1 MKILILGGTLFLG
14 RHIIESAVRNGHEV
28 TMFNRGKRNPELFP
42 DVEKI
47 QGDRDSDLAA
57 LKGRKWDAV
66 IDTCG
71 YIPRIVERSAEALS
85 GNADTYLFIS
95 TISVYKDFSKPGI
108 TEKSELGRL
117 EDKADET
124 LTNETYG
131 ALKAHCEERVKKYFP
146 DNSLIIRPGLI
157 VGPNDYSDRFTYW
170 PVRIK
175 KGGKIIIPQ
184 NTDYPIQFIDVR
196 DLADFAVRMLENK
209 RTGTFNATGPKQ
221 RFTFQELLDVSISFA
236 DKKVEFIK
244 LPDNILEEALT
255 GNNAD
260 LPLMEAKGEWEGIEQ
275 IDITKAIAEG
285 LVFSEVKKTVKDT
298 LEWFETLPKEYV
310 IKTGLQTE
318 TESKII
324 GENSAV

>member
-28 TMFNRGKRNPELFP
+28 TMFNRGRRNPELFP

-71 YIPRIVERSAEALS
+71 YIPRIVERSAEALA
-85 GNADTYLFIS
+85 GNAETYLFIS

-108 TEKSELGRL
+108 TENSGLAHL
-117 EDKADET
+117 ENEADET

-175 KGGKIIIPQ
+175 KGGKIIIPR

-196 DLADFAVRMLENK
+196 DLADFAVRMIENK
-209 RTGTFNATGPKQ
+209 RTGTFNATGPK
-221 RFTFQELLDVSISFA
+221 
-236 DKKVEFIK
+236 
-244 LPDNILEEALT
+244 
-255 GNNAD
+255 
-260 LPLMEAKGEWEGIEQ
+260 
-275 IDITKAIAEG
+275 
-285 LVFSEVKKTVKDT
+285 
-298 LEWFETLPKEYV
+298 
-310 IKTGLQTE
+310 
-318 TESKII
+318 
-324 GENSAV
+324 